1 MMTGLAIAVII
12 LTLIPAIN
20 TLLNLYLLKTPALPP
35 APPSIAILIPAR
47 DEEAAIGACI
57 DAALASTSADIEVIV
72 LDDGSKDKTFAIV
85 EARAATDAR
94 LRVLAAPKPPPGWS
108 GKSHACHVL
117 SALTNRPFLLFVDAD
132 VRLAPEAAAR
142 LAPMTG
148 MDLVSGVPR
157 QLTGGVIETAAVPM
171 INSLIYGYLPVW
183 FMRHLPSNI
192 GLTAA
197 CGQMLMVRASSYRA
211 SGGHGAIAHKLHD
224 ALQLARLFRRKGYR
238 TDLIDGTQLAT
249 CRMYDTP
256 RAVWRGFIK
265 NATEGMARPVALPV
279 WTVLLAG
286 GHLLPAVLAAAI
298 LVNAA
303 ASHTLPSGLTAVI
316 LAGLVL
322 LIFARGLQAI
332 KCSEPPHVLFI
343 HPFGV
348 VLTLC
353 IQWTALYAHVRG
365 REVSW
370 RGRAYEP
377 SAFSA
382 KADRDP

>member
-1 MMTGLAIAVII
+1 MTGLAAAVII

-20 TLLNLYLLKTPALPP
+20 TLLNLCLLKTPALPP
-35 APPSIAILIPAR
+35 APPSVAILIPAR
-47 DEEAAIGACI
+47 DEEAAIGPCI
-57 DAALASTSADIEVIV
+57 DAALASVGADIEVIV
-72 LDDGSKDKTFAIV
+72 LDDGSTDETLAIV
-85 EARAATDAR
+85 EARAAADPR
-94 LRVLAAPKPPPGWS
+94 LRVAAAPKPPPGWS

-117 SALTNRPFLLFVDAD
+117 STLTDRPFLLFVDAD

-142 LAPMTG
+142 LAPMAG

-157 QLTGGVIETAAVPM
+157 QITGSLIETAAVPM
-171 INSLIYGYLPVW
+171 INSVIYGYLPLW
-183 FMRHLPSNI
+183 FMRHMPSNNA
-192 GLTAA
+192 LTAA

-211 SGGHGAIAHKLHD
+211 CGGHAAIAHKLHD
-224 ALQLARLFRRKGYR
+224 ALQLARLFRRKGYK

-286 GHLLPAVLAAAI
+286 GHLVPAVLSAVI
-298 LVNAA
+298 LGRAA
-303 ASHTLPSGLTAVI
+303 ASHILPSGLEMLI
-316 LAGLVL
+316 LAALVL
-322 LIFARGLQAI
+322 LIFARSLQAI
-332 KCSEPPHVLFI
+332 KCYEPARTILI

-348 VLTLC
+348 ILTLC
-353 IQWTALYAHVRG
+353 IQWSALYAHMRG

-370 RGRAYEP
+370 RGRTYAP
-377 SAFSA
+377 GVFSV
-382 KADRDP
+382 KADGDP